1 MAAEENL
8 TAERPVDEAV
18 VVDMEQLL
26 EEHRRRQM
34 LEHLTGP
41 IISVILHMIVLT
53 IAFFFLVNPEQTEV
67 PEIEVTIRE
76 VKVKEIDKKVIEQR
90 EDIERKFDDTVPVV
104 DKPTI
109 SGDTVDGDGGDDG
122 GATADFSDGAASVDT
137 GTDVLSVLEIR
148 AGQTPLKIS
157 GLYGGRTNAG
167 RKGIGGKRGMTQVTE
182 SAVLKALRWLK
193 EHQSPDGSWSTSSP
207 VAMSG
212 LALLA
217 FLAHGEVPDA
227 EHEEFGATVQKGMQY
242 LADKMIN
249 SSGMVER
256 EYSHGIA
263 TYALAEA
270 YGMTKIPYLKPA
282 MEKGLRTII
291 DGQQFTG
298 GWDYGFKKGERW
310 DLSVAGW
317 QIQALKAGF
326 IAGADVPELVP
337 AIEKSIS
344 WLKKENFS
352 GGFRY
357 APGSGS
363 SPSCQGIGA
372 LCLQLVGEAASPEVK
387 AAVNFINQN
396 VTVTYNK
403 DVTSFVP
410 YGWYYQTQAVFHD
423 VQGWKKWN
431 AQFSNELTR
440 AQKPD
445 GHWETANGGEYDPY
459 MTTAFCC
466 LMLEVYYRYLPT
478 FKMDLHSKPVA
489 AGPTLDVGET
499 KSQEL
504 KTE

>member
-1 MAAEENL
+1 MAAADSL
-8 TAERPVDEAV
+8 PADQPAPADEAV

-67 PEIEVTIRE
+67 PEIEVTIKE
-76 VKVKEIDKKVIEQR
+76 VKVKELDKKVVEERQVIENKF
-90 EDIERKFDDTVPVV
+90 EDQVPVV
-104 DKPTI
+104 DRPSI
-109 SGDTVDGDGGDDG
+109 SGDAGDGDGGDGG
-122 GATADFSDGAASVDT
+122 GATADFGEGPASTDT
-137 GTDVLSVLEIR
+137 NTDVFAVLEIR

-167 RKGIGGKRGMTQVTE
+167 RKGIGGKRGMTVVTE

-193 EHQSPDGSWSTSSP
+193 EHQSPDGSWSQSRP

-217 FLAHGEVPDA
+217 FLAHGEVP
-227 EHEEFGATVQKGMQY
+227 ESEEFGATVQKGMQF
-242 LADKMIN
+242 LSDRMIS
-249 SSGMVER
+249 SSGMLEQ

-282 MEKGLRTII
+282 MEKGLRTLI

-298 GWDYGFKKGERW
+298 GWDYGFAKGERW

-326 IAGADVPELVP
+326 IAGAEVPDLVP
-337 AIEKSIS
+337 AIEKAIS
-344 WLKKENFS
+344 WLKKENYS

-372 LCLQLVGEAASPEVK
+372 LCLQLLGEGNSPEVK
-387 AAVNFINQN
+387 AAVTYINQN
-396 VTVTYNK
+396 VTVVYK
-403 DVTSFVP
+403 DVSLTLP
-410 YGWYYQTQAVFHD
+410 YAWYYQTQAVFHEA
-423 VQGWKKWN
+423 QGWKKWN

-445 GHWETANGGEYDPY
+445 GHWEAKAGGPEYDPY
-459 MTTAFCC
+459 MQTCFCA
-466 LMLEVYYRYLPT
+466 LMLEVYYRFLPT

-489 AGPTLDVGET
+489 AAPTLDVGET
-499 KSQEL
+499 KALDL